1 MTRNT
6 PWGRLTRAGAVAGV
20 AIALAGGLSGCIV
33 KSGRPEQS
41 RAIGVTIPCP
51 VAPDPS
57 VTGTIRIGWQ
67 EIPDG
72 DVIVKD
78 ASLLETCLPNAKL
91 VWSQFSSGGDVIQA
105 FGANSLDIGL
115 LGSAPAAKALSAP
128 LNIDMKVVWIQDLIG
143 PAESLVARDPSIKT
157 VADLKGKKIG
167 VPFAST
173 SHYSLLTALDKAGV
187 GGDADVINLSPDA
200 IRGAW
205 EGGQIDAAYIW
216 QPTLGQ
222 LLSDGAHVLTDSS
235 KVAAEG
241 SPTYDLEGARSDFV
255 RNNPKFMK
263 IWTAAEDWAVKLLH
277 DNPQAAS
284 VRIAGQLGVPV
295 NQILDQIK
303 GYQYFDAATQ
313 GGPDHLGGQLGAD
326 LRNTAQFLLQQGQVN
341 AVGSPET
348 YEAAVYSDAA
358 REVGKS

>member
-1 MTRNT
+1 MITKT
-6 PWGRLTRAGAVAGV
+6 AWGRLTRGV
-20 AIALAGGLSGCIV
+20 AVVGVATALAGGLSGCIV

-41 RAIGVTIPCP
+41 RAIGPAVPCP

-57 VTGTIRIGWQ
+57 VTGTVRIGWQ
-67 EIPDG
+67 QIPDG

-78 ASLLETCLPNAKL
+78 AGLLETCLPNAKL
-91 VWSQFSSGGDVIQA
+91 VWSQFTSGGDVIQA

-128 LNIDMKVVWIQDLIG
+128 LNIDMKIVWIQDLIG

-173 SHYSLLTALDKAGV
+173 SHYSLLTALDKAGI
-187 GGDADVINLSPDA
+187 GGDADVINLTPDA

-205 EGGQIDAAYIW
+205 VGGQIDAAYIW

-222 LLSDGAHVLTDSS
+222 LLSSGAHVLTDSS
-235 KVAAEG
+235 QVAAEG

-255 RNNPKFMK
+255 KNNPKFLR
-263 IWTAAEDWAVKLLH
+263 IWTAAQDWAVKLLTTDPH
-277 DNPQAAS
+277 EAS

-295 NQILDQIK
+295 AQIEQQIK
-303 GYQYFDAATQ
+303 GYRYFDAATQ
-313 GGPDHLGGQLGAD
+313 AEPDHLGGQLGAD

-341 AVGSPET
+341 GVGSPQT
-348 YEAAVYSDAA
+348 YASAVYADAA
-358 REVGKS
+358 KEVGK